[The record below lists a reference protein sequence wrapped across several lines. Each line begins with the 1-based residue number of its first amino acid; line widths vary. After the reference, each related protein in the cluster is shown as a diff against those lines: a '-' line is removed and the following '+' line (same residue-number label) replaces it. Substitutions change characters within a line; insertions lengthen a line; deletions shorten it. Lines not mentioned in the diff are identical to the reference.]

1 MNKIVAIL
9 ICIFGIQTMS
19 AQTTLNISLLKSNKW
34 MLIEDG
40 TKDTVHVSFDNK
52 KMYASEHL
60 HYIHPIRKEVVDT
73 TLKVDYTY
81 YLSDAITDNYDAT
94 KVGKTTSGK
103 YITLHNV
110 TSKNVDSGDF
120 TIFEI
125 TQISNAEIF
134 LTLCGFP
141 SGYFNELG
149 RKFLL
154 RKKQ

>member
-9 ICIFGIQTMS
+9 ICIFGIQTMN

>member
-9 ICIFGIQTMS
+9 ICIFGIQAMS
-19 AQTTLNISLLKSNKW
+19 AQTTLSSNFLKSNKW
-34 MLIEDG
+34 LFVEDG
-40 TKDTVHVSFDNK
+40 GEDTLAVSFDK
-52 KMYASEHL
+52 EKMYTSQHI
-60 HYIHPIRKEVVDT
+60 HFFHPIRKEVVDT

>member
-1 MNKIVAIL
+1 
-9 ICIFGIQTMS
+9 
-19 AQTTLNISLLKSNKW
+19 